1 MELASI
7 VELTSIVT
15 GVSVQPSVSV
25 LDGHDVVLNSGDSAE
40 DSLDCDSK
48 MGVDEWSGMGNYNK
62 EKQLLFKYC
71 TKF

>member
-1 MELASI
+1 
-7 VELTSIVT
+7 VELTSIVDLTLIVT
-15 GVSVQPSVSV
+15 GVSFHPSVSV
-25 LDGHDVVLNSGDSAE
+25 LDGHDLVLNSGNSAE
-40 DSLDCDSK
+40 DSLDCDSE